1 MDTICAV
8 ATARAAAAIG
18 IIRVS
23 GENALDI
30 CGKIAA
36 LKKGDLSSVPAAH
49 MRLCKI
55 HDEGYAVDEAMIT
68 VFRAPSS
75 YTGEELVEINC
86 HGSVIIL
93 ERVMKLLIKNGAR
106 QALPGEFTKRA
117 FLNGR
122 LDLVQAEAVGD
133 LISSVGEADAAAALG
148 RMSGRLS
155 DEFNEIFNSLVSL
168 NTDILAY
175 IDFPDEGLSDVEPQT
190 ILEKLRSA
198 DGRLLR
204 LENSFKTGAV
214 IRDGADTVIVGA
226 PNVGKSTLLNSIL
239 GYERSIVSDI
249 EGTTRDMVSER
260 AVMGRIALN
269 LCDTAG
275 IREHAGEIE
284 KRGIDIAGR
293 ALANA
298 DLVFAVFDGSRPLS
312 ENDKK
317 IVKLCTDRPAV
328 AVINKCD
335 LPQKT
340 DREYICSHFVHCVEI
355 SAAENRG
362 LEKLER
368 IISELF
374 LSDSVSIE
382 SGMLI
387 TNIRHFERAVS
398 ARRYVRSAI
407 DTIERGFT
415 PDLASVDITEAA
427 SQIGMITGM
436 SVSDKII
443 DEIFSKFCVG
453 K

>member
-1 MDTICAV
+1 MDTICAI
-8 ATARAAAAIG
+8 ATARASSAIG

-23 GENALDI
+23 GKDAVSI
-30 CGKIAA
+30 CNKIVK
-36 LKKGDLSSVPAAH
+36 LKNGDLLSAKTAH
-49 MRLCKI
+49 MRIGCIYDGGL
-55 HDEGYAVDEAMIT
+55 AVDEVLCA

-75 YTGEELVEINC
+75 YTGEDIVEINC
-86 HGSVIIL
+86 HGSVMIL
-93 ERVMKLLIKNGAR
+93 ERVMKLLIRNGAR
-106 QALPGEFTKRA
+106 SAQGGEFTKRA

-122 LDLVQAEAVGD
+122 LDLIQAEAVGD
-133 LISSVGEADAAAALG
+133 LINSHNATDAALALS
-148 RMSGRLS
+148 RMSGKLS
-155 DEFNEIFNSLVSL
+155 DEFGKIFDSLVSL

-190 ILEKLRSA
+190 VLAALGSLK
-198 DGRLLR
+198 DRLLR
-204 LENSFKTGAV
+204 LEKSFDTGSV
-214 IRDGADTVIVGA
+214 IRDGADTVIIGA
-226 PNVGKSTLLNSIL
+226 PNVGKSTLLNAIL

-260 AVMGRIALN
+260 AVMGKVTLN

-275 IREHAGEIE
+275 IRERADEIE
-284 KRGIDIAGR
+284 RRGIEIAQRTLEG
-293 ALANA
+293 A

-317 IVKLCTDRPAV
+317 IAALCKGKTAV

-340 DREYICSHFVHCVEI
+340 DREYILNEFAHSVDI

-362 LEKLER
+362 LDAL
-368 IISELF
+368 SEIVSGLF
-374 LSDSVSIE
+374 LSDKLSIE

-387 TNIRHFERAVS
+387 TNTRHYERVVK
-398 ARRYVRSAI
+398 AREFVESAI
-407 DTIERGFT
+407 STVENGFT
-415 PDLASVDITEAA
+415 PDLASVDITSAA
-427 SQIGMITGM
+427 SEIGMITGL